1 MKTKFGLAALDAIQ
15 KNYKIILDRL
25 IKGYEKITGKQPEG
39 VDLTMIK
46 REAYRK
52 AEDSAK
58 VVDMEGKTLD
68 PSKPII
74 GGKQETRSLEELL
87 EEEKRLTK
95 KESKELMDDFGV
107 QMEDPTKPNYVDP
120 ESEEGMDVYNK
131 YMRKKYDE
139 EKFGEGI
146 KGIRPFGDNIRDAY
160 REAGRSREDASEMI
174 KALKSPGAKKS
185 YEIMEEALG
194 VRLYG
199 NETFEELMKIKETG
213 VHPRGEPP
221 IKKADGGRINFMLG
235 GPTNIIGAGLG
246 GLEGLTPMEGVGALG
261 APTGLMAGDVQ
272 RPTSGY
278 ETKEGREQR
287 DRAIQDIFDEL
298 PKDMQ
303 DMIRDQQMKDIEGQT
318 AGIGL
323 VSALKGLG
331 VLGDYIINQG
341 RTKIYNK
348 VIDTAKKS
356 YEQKQLKEAAE
367 RAAAARVAAMAANNR
382 ALGTGGYQSDFAQD
396 SDFMGGGGTAAE
408 MGSFADGGIATM
420 FVERR

>member
-25 IKGYEKITGKQPEG
+25 IKGYEKVTGKQPEG
-39 VDLTMIK
+39 IDLTMIK
-46 REAYRK
+46 REAYEK

-68 PSKPII
+68 PSKPIM
-74 GGKQETRSLEELL
+74 GGKQQL
-87 EEEKRLTK
+87 
-95 KESKELMDDFGV
+95 DDFNLSKD
-107 QMEDPTKPNYVDP
+107 DPMGDL
-120 ESEEGMDVYNK
+120 
-131 YMRKKYDE
+131 
-139 EKFGEGI
+139 EKIIKGEGDTGLP
-146 KGIRPFGDNIRDAY
+146 KGPRPFGDNIRDAY
-160 REAGRSREDASEMI
+160 KGAGRSREEASEMI
-174 KALKSPGAKKS
+174 EAMDSPGAKKS

-199 NETFEELMKIKETG
+199 DETFEELMKIKETG

-221 IKKADGGRINFMLG
+221 IKKADGGRINFRLG
-235 GPTNIIGAGLG
+235 GPTETGGLQNIIGADLMTPGLG
-246 GLEGLTPMEGVGALG
+246 SLG
-261 APTGLMAGDVQ
+261 GIEEEDEFAD
-272 RPTSGY
+272 
-278 ETKEGREQR
+278 
-287 DRAIQDIFDEL
+287 IQ
-298 PKDMQ
+298 
-303 DMIRDQQMKDIEGQT
+303 GQT
-318 AGIGL
+318 AGLGV

-331 VLGDYIINQG
+331 VLGDYLINRG

-348 VIDTAKKS
+348 VIDIAKQQS
-356 YEQKQLKEAAE
+356 EQKQLKEAAE

-396 SDFMGGGGTAAE
+396 TDFMSGSGTAAE